1 MSINAVTDKALGITL
16 QIYFEEGFT
25 SLVNNDVEDFKSI
38 EAIAST
44 DGAAAR
50 EIRFAVEPARQPSNV
65 QMVNPGASNA
75 PLLNGSSGT
84 ITEATAKA
92 KQLEVVAEF
101 DLDVYNRAKM
111 DPSLVYVGPMQLELY
126 NQMITAKESLI
137 KQFYGDGTG
146 VQATISATPTVI
158 ANGIMTIALRN
169 TAAYLGNPFW
179 IQENQHLVAT
189 TTAGTAHQPGTSS
202 GTPAYMNV
210 ETIDYSAKTMTV
222 TSYDASGTKLTINAA
237 GTVVGGDIL
246 FNYSDL
252 ANNGS
257 FVDTTSVAD
266 YGNLLYMPGLQS
278 LGAADGRI
286 VNTVTLSGNYAG
298 TVVDKGGAVLQ
309 FPVFS
314 ELANQ
319 LDRKVGRG
327 KYVYNNLRCSY
338 DVWDSMINLDAGNQ
352 YLKPVENIHGGK
364 EYMFQRKNM
373 AMILD
378 SHRFVPDYTIWAEP
392 SLKDPM
398 AAQGVTRTAPLQF
411 KFTGFE
417 FIKEPESDAIFR
429 LKIISGVRTRVV
441 QCEMQTYGTFIATQN
456 AAIGSITNFTIA

>member
-1 MSINAVTDKALGITL
+1 MAINDVTSKALGITL

-38 EAIAST
+38 EAISAT

-65 QMVNPGASNA
+65 QMVDPGNANA
-75 PLLNGSSGT
+75 PLINGFYDA
-84 ITEATAKA
+84 IVERTAKA

-111 DPSLVYVGPMQLELY
+111 DPSLVYIGPMQLALY
-126 NQMITAKESLI
+126 NKMVSAKESLV

-146 VQATISATPTVI
+146 VQGTILGTPTVN
-158 ANGIMTIALRN
+158 AGVMTITLLNTSAALGCI
-169 TAAYLGNPFW
+169 YW
-179 IQENQHLVAT
+179 IQEQQHLVAAS
-189 TTAGTAHQPGTSS
+189 TAGTVHQPTVTS
-202 GTPAYMNV
+202 GTPAYLKVTAVDYANK
-210 ETIDYSAKTMTV
+210 TISVMA
-222 TSYDASGTKLTINAA
+222 YDASDVALNITAVN
-237 GTVVGGDIL
+237 TVATTNIL
-246 FNYSDL
+246 FNYSDI
-252 ANNGS
+252 ANITTLP
-257 FVDTTSVAD
+257 DTTSVAD
-266 YGNLLYMPGLQS
+266 YGALLYMPGLQS
-278 LGAADGRI
+278 LGADDGR
-286 VNTVTLSGNYAG
+286 TVHGVALSGNYAG

-314 ELANQ
+314 ELANK
-319 LDRKVGRG
+319 LDRRVGRG
-327 KYVYNNLRCSY
+327 KYIYNNLRCSY
-338 DVWDSMINLDAGNQ
+338 DAWDFMVNMDAGNQ

-373 AMILD
+373 AMVLD
-378 SHRFVPDYTIWAEP
+378 SHRFVPDFNIWAEP

-417 FIKEPESDAIFR
+417 YIKEPESDAIFR
-429 LKIISGVRTRVV
+429 LKLVNGQRTRVV
-441 QCEMQTYGTFIATQN
+441 QCEMQTFGTFIATQN
-456 AAIGSITNFTIA
+456 AAIGSIKNFTLG